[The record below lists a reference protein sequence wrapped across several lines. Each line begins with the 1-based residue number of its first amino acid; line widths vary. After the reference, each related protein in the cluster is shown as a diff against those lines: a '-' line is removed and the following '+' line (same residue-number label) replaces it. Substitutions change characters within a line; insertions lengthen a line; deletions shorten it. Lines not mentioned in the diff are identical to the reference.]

1 MLNPEEVI
9 SYYKEL
15 KEEVSKIADPEEKQR
30 AIERGLNKYSLEEWC
45 EVGDILLRAKIILN
59 ERRDN
64 NVSL

>member
-30 AIERGLNKYSLEEWC
+30 TIERGLNKYSLEEWC